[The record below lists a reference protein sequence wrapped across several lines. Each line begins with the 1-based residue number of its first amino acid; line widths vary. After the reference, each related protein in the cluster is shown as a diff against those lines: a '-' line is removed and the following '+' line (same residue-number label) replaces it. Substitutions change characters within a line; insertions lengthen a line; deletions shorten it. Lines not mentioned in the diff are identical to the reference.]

1 MDYWDEVKTNEEQ
14 FEKVLA
20 TCHPGLWRIHQTL
33 KDTKLNPEMVPMI
46 LSSIHEVAFL
56 HGHGVIHI
64 YIEGGKITGLEPTS
78 RIRTNLAVLIEEEIE
93 NS

>member
-1 MDYWDEVKTNEEQ
+1 
-14 FEKVLA
+14 
-20 TCHPGLWRIHQTL
+20 
-33 KDTKLNPEMVPMI
+33 MI

>member
-1 MDYWDEVKTNEEQ
+1 
-14 FEKVLA
+14 
-20 TCHPGLWRIHQTL
+20 
-33 KDTKLNPEMVPMI
+33 MVPMI

-56 HGHGVIHI
+56 HGHGVVHI

-78 RIRTNLAVLIEEEIE
+78 RVKTNLIALIEEEING